1 MPGPAAELTS
11 LLPGRS
17 VILSMSLRSPRLIL
31 FALASGLLL
40 RAADTGLL
48 QESPFLPTGTT
59 TAAPVESATL
69 QLAGISVIDPQ
80 IYVLLVDTTN
90 AAKSH
95 SHWIA
100 VGTKVDDLE
109 VLSCDADKDM
119 AVVRVGSEVKTLTL
133 RKSAGAKSGAMPVFP
148 TLSPPT
154 PLVGPASGALPQVA
168 PLVTREEKEREARM
182 LVSDLLEI
190 GMRQRKAYEEAQ
202 RKAAADAAK
211 KGGVN
216 PK

>member
-1 MPGPAAELTS
+1 MSLRPTWLVLIAFATGRLMPAAEIELT
-11 LLPGRS
+11 R
-17 VILSMSLRSPRLIL
+17 
-31 FALASGLLL
+31 
-40 RAADTGLL
+40 D
-48 QESPFLPTGTT
+48 SPFLPAG
-59 TAAPVESATL
+59 APAVAPAESATL
-69 QLAGISVIDPQ
+69 QLAGISVIEPK

-90 AAKSH
+90 AGKSH

-109 VLSCDADKDM
+109 VLSCDVDKNE
-119 AVVRVGSEVKTLTL
+119 AVVRVGSETKTLAL
-133 RKSAGAKSGAMPVFP
+133 RKPAGSKGGAMPGLP
-148 TLSPPT
+148 GQSPPM
-154 PLVGPASGALPQVA
+154 PVVGPAGGIMPQVA

-211 KGGVN
+211 KGGVSPGTTKAGN
-216 PK
+216 